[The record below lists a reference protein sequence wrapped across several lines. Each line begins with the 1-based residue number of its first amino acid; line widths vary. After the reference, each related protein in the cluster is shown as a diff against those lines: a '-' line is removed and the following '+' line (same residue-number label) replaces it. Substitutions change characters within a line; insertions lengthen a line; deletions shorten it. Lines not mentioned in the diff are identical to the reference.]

1 MPSSH
6 TGSRA
11 DDAAPPEPGW
21 RRIRRWARRATA
33 LLLTALV
40 SAGTLVLAPV
50 AYAGPGSTCTSNCVT
65 TYDTPPT
72 AAGEGPFG
80 IVRGPLHSQWFTYG
94 DAVARI
100 DDSGTLTRYPLPTA
114 GAITR
119 WMTSDNHGRVWF
131 TEFGKIGWITV
142 DGDGNTL
149 LREYALPY
157 EDAGIISLV
166 LAPNHRAYFSEQALG
181 KIGSIDIRTGAYREY
196 DLPSSDPLGL
206 TLGPDGALWYTDRAN
221 AKVGR
226 ITLDGR
232 VREWSLPP
240 TANLQRIVTGPDRA
254 LWFTDLRGNTLWRI
268 TTGGTIS
275 PYPMP
280 GGPVGI
286 SVGGDRQ
293 LYLTLFTDGDLVRVD
308 LHGNT
313 TGRWDL
319 PGATFALQNAPGRG
333 YDVWATDNRGH
344 VYRVRTRTPATR

>member
-1 MPSSH
+1 
-6 TGSRA
+6 
-11 DDAAPPEPGW
+11 
-21 RRIRRWARRATA
+21 
-33 LLLTALV
+33 
-40 SAGTLVLAPV
+40 
-50 AYAGPGSTCTSNCVT
+50 VT

-240 TANLQRIVTGPDRA
+240 TANNGSSPVPIAHCGSPTSVATRCGGSPRA
-254 LWFTDLRGNTLWRI
+254 AP
-268 TTGGTIS
+268 S
-275 PYPMP
+275 PPTRSP
-280 GGPVGI
+280 E
-286 SVGGDRQ
+286 
-293 LYLTLFTDGDLVRVD
+293 
-308 LHGNT
+308 
-313 TGRWDL
+313 GRS
-319 PGATFALQNAPGRG
+319 GSASA
-333 YDVWATDNRGH
+333 ATDSS
-344 VYRVRTRTPATR
+344 T